1 MTNSAD
7 GTAHTA
13 DPAHTARAED
23 GITLRLRGK
32 LQWIPVAAVV
42 VVIAW
47 AAATGSVFDG
57 PNQGAVAG
65 TMMVIGGVL
74 LAAIAV
80 AFAGHL
86 VRPMRVRAGAEG
98 LMVRLPSWPGSSIP
112 WAGLSGVSAVAV
124 AEGGRTRQF
133 VVVDYAPGTAA
144 LPRLSRV
151 RATYGRIA
159 PQLGRDEGAQGLV
172 FEEQIFDFD
181 PAELLAAVRGAAP
194 QGLQVSDLRDETY
207 GEPAPESGPHA

>member
-7 GTAHTA
+7 STAYTA
-13 DPAHTARAED
+13 QAEE

-65 TMMVIGGVL
+65 IMMVIGGVL

-80 AFAGHL
+80 AFAAHL
-86 VRPMRVRAGAEG
+86 VRPMRVRADADG
-98 LMVRLPSWPGSSIP
+98 LTVRLPAWPGSTLP
-112 WAGLSGVSAVAV
+112 WDALAGVSAVAV
-124 AEGGRTRQF
+124 TEGSRTRQY
-133 VVVDYAPGTAA
+133 VVVDYAPDTAA
-144 LPRLSRV
+144 LPRLSRA

-159 PQLGRDEGAQGLV
+159 PQLGRDDDAQGLV

-181 PAELLAAVRGAAP
+181 PAGLLALIRQSAPAALP
-194 QGLQVSDLRDETY
+194 VSDLRDASY
-207 GEPAPESGPHA
+207 GERAPESEPPA

>member
-1 MTNSAD
+1 M
-7 GTAHTA
+7 
-13 DPAHTARAED
+13 AED

-57 PNQGAVAG
+57 PNQGSVAG
-65 TMMVIGGVL
+65 VMMVIGGVL

-80 AFAGHL
+80 AFVGHL
-86 VRPMRVRAGAEG
+86 VRPMRVRADADG
-98 LMVRLPSWPGSSIP
+98 LTVRLPAWPGATLP
-112 WAGLSGVSAVAV
+112 WAGLAAVSAVAV
-124 AEGGRTRQF
+124 TEGGRTRQF

-144 LPRLSRV
+144 LPRLSRT

-159 PQLGRDEGAQGLV
+159 PELGRDEDARGLV

-181 PAELLAAVRGAAP
+181 PAELLVLIRQSAP
-194 QGLQVSDLRDETY
+194 SELPVSDLRDETW
-207 GEPAPESGPHA
+207 EKRAPESGPHV